1 MLTVLRIPVLSDN
14 YMYLVHESETGV
26 TAAVDPAAA
35 QPVLDH
41 LEQEGWNLD
50 WILITHH
57 HPDHVAGVP
66 ELKEK
71 TGARVAGPA
80 VERDTIPGLDVE
92 LREGETFALGSST
105 AQILETPGHTMGH
118 ISLWFEDDEVLF
130 SADALFALGCGR
142 VFEGTMEMMWRSL
155 AKLRELP
162 DDTKVYC
169 GHEYTLSNARFAATV
184 DPDNEELRERVD
196 EIERQRAAGE
206 PTVPSILGVE
216 KRTNPFLRP
225 DDPAIR
231 ARLGMHDASDAEV
244 FAEIRTRKD
253 NS

>member
-14 YMYLVHESETGV
+14 YMYLVHEAETDT
-26 TAAVDPAAA
+26 TAAVDPAGA
-35 QPVLDH
+35 QPILDQ
-41 LEQEGWNLD
+41 LQQEGWSLD

-80 VERDTIPGLDVE
+80 AERDTIPGLDVE
-92 LREGETFALGSST
+92 LREGETFELGSAK
-105 AQILETPGHTMGH
+105 AQILETPGHTLGH
-118 ISLWFEDDEVLF
+118 ISYWFEEDEVLF
-130 SADALFALGCGR
+130 CADALFALGCGR
-142 VFEGTMEMMWRSL
+142 VFEGTMEMMWNSL

-162 DDTKVYC
+162 DETKVFC

-184 DPDNEELRERVD
+184 DPDNEELRERVA
-196 EIERQRAAGE
+196 EIEQQRANDE

-231 ARLGMHDASDAEV
+231 AHLGMQEVSDAEV

>member
-14 YMYLVHESETGV
+14 YMYLVHEAESGV

-35 QPVLDH
+35 QPILDQ
-41 LEQEGWNLD
+41 LESEGWSLD

-66 ELKEK
+66 DLKEK
-71 TGARVAGPA
+71 TGARVVGPA
-80 VERDTIPGLDVE
+80 AERDTIPGLDVD
-92 LREGETFALGSST
+92 LREGGRFELGSST
-105 AQILETPGHTMGH
+105 AQILETPGHTLGH
-118 ISLWFEDDEVLF
+118 ISYWFEGDDVLF
-130 SADALFALGCGR
+130 CADALFALGCGR
-142 VFEGTMEMMWRSL
+142 VFEGTMEMMWNSL

-162 DDTKVYC
+162 DETKVFC
-169 GHEYTLSNARFAATV
+169 GHEYTLSNARFAVTV
-184 DPDNEELRERVD
+184 DPDNQELRERVA
-196 EIERQRAAGE
+196 EIERQRAADE

-216 KRTNPFLRP
+216 KRTNPFLRA
-225 DDPAIR
+225 DDPGIR
-231 ARLGMHDASDAEV
+231 AHLGLAEASDAEV